1 MSASKEVH
9 DAGQQLA
16 LATSSTIAEELNGA
30 LNRFFGWPFRAATGY
45 ATDPDG
51 KITDTFGTIIYT
63 TSASS
68 PETGEVHASA
78 DSLACVIDAYER
90 MDLEQ
95 FREAYQRVASA
106 KRLKKTPPLN
116 LGGPVYITATLG
128 IIFAI
133 QAAIPVEKFAEELE
147 RLNAQNPSEQWP
159 DMIVVLSAGI
169 INYAVQFPGAEIEGD
184 FLVPPKQALSN
195 NLPPF
200 YVVTVMKP
208 TGTQTFN
215 KMFAFLIGHLTVFSP
230 GANLPDRLA
239 VLGGVPDLAITL
251 SGYQCDLKGQLVPVP
266 RQFYR
271 DRYLAPPPLR
281 IEDRH
286 GKLLAT
292 VRFLPWQDGGVVIL
306 KGSFPLEG
314 LLIFAGRDALKG
326 QNIFNR
332 PDAKISSVLPITQQD
347 FNEMLA
353 RMQNQSNIVVRRE
366 PLNLVSQKLA
376 DEGSSSPFWARLF
389 LGILRLA
396 DVVFSDAG
404 KREEF
409 HKITDLLIN
418 ELLNT
423 RSAAGEINKLWSEHA
438 RKITQGEIVR
448 VEASMLHISENI
460 DAELRR
466 QTESFLNTATR
477 ALKGSMQDVATF
489 FGVNIG
495 FLFQKQNLF
504 VQAVEQLAT
513 TDAAL
518 AEYLRQTRTYWSEIL
533 LTSRIALE
541 HDRWMLPRVAYSR
554 HAGGAC
560 AIEPQIAGQP
570 VSQFANFMLNRLF
583 CFVEEVSAH
592 CLEKCMPQGV
602 TITEIPLSNRAAEKP
617 ERFQV
622 TLTPGGM
629 PVWSISY
636 HQTTFE
642 KT

>member
-1 MSASKEVH
+1 MSISKEVY
-9 DAGQQLA
+9 DAGQKLV
-16 LATSSTIAEELNGA
+16 LATSSTIADELNRV
-30 LNRFFGWPFRAATGY
+30 LNQFLKWPLKAATGN

-51 KITDTFGTIIYT
+51 QRTDTFGTIIYT

-78 DSLACVIDAYER
+78 DSLACVIDVYER

-95 FREAYQRVASA
+95 FPEAYQRVARA

-133 QAAIPVEKFAEELE
+133 QAAVPVEKFAEELE
-147 RLNAQNPSEQWP
+147 RLNAQTPSEQWP
-159 DMIVVLSAGI
+159 DMVVVLSAGI

-200 YVVTVMKP
+200 YVVTVMKS

-239 VLGGVPDLAITL
+239 VLEGVPDLAITL
-251 SGYQCDLKGQLVPVP
+251 SGYQCDLNGQLVPVP

-281 IEDRH
+281 IEDRQ
-286 GKLLAT
+286 GQLLAT

-314 LLIFAGRDALKG
+314 FLIFAGRDVLQG
-326 QNIFNR
+326 RSIFNR
-332 PDAKISSVLPITQQD
+332 PDARISPVLPITQQN
-347 FNEMLA
+347 FNEMVA
-353 RMQNQSNIVVRRE
+353 RLQNTNMIVRQE
-366 PLNLVSQKLA
+366 PLNLVSQKLS

-396 DVVFSDAG
+396 DIVFPDAA

-409 HKITDLLIN
+409 HKITELLIN
-418 ELLNT
+418 ELLNV
-423 RSAAGEINKLWSEHA
+423 RSAAGEINELWSDHA
-438 RKITQGEIVR
+438 RKISEGEIVR
-448 VEASMLHISENI
+448 IEESVVHISENI

-466 QTESFLNTATR
+466 HTESFLNTATR
-477 ALKGSMQDVATF
+477 ALKNSMQDVATF

-495 FLFQKQNLF
+495 FLFQNQNSF
-504 VQAVEQLAT
+504 VQAVGQLAT

-518 AEYLRQTRTYWSEIL
+518 AEYLRQTRTNWSETL

-541 HDRWMLPRVAYSR
+541 HGRWLLPRVTYSR
-554 HAGGAC
+554 HAAGAR
-560 AIEPQIAGQP
+560 AIEPQIEGQP
-570 VSQFANFMLNRLF
+570 VSQFASFMLDRLF
-583 CFVEEVSAH
+583 CFVEEISVH
-592 CLEKCMPQGV
+592 CLQKHMPQGV
-602 TITEIPLSNRAAEKP
+602 TITEIPLSEREAEKP

-622 TLTPGGM
+622 TITPGGM
-629 PVWSISY
+629 PPWSITY
-636 HQTTFE
+636 HQTAFE
-642 KT
+642 ET